1 VTHEQEG
8 GIVRQKKGDDMT
20 DILKGPLRAPAQML
34 QEQSYGGH
42 KSLHDDAEAERLGI
56 KAGPIE
62 GPTHFQQFVPML
74 HDIWGK
80 DWFERG
86 CLSTHFLNMVF
97 EGEKVRGF
105 VERPAPGATRA
116 KCWAEKEDG
125 TPVLEASA
133 TLGPDHGETLLEA
146 RMAKLRPASDLVI
159 LADMTVGL
167 STSKDEPVRMGADQ
181 HMGSLYPFSLNQ
193 KLAVITEASDWYSD
207 AKASPWGRPVIPLEM
222 VSVLANYT
230 GGMANWP
237 VKHPSIGLFADLE
250 MRMIDGPLFVDEDY
264 ILRREVVALSA
275 SRRAEN
281 YWIRTRIFDS
291 AGTRQVAETLLNHGV
306 LKASYPLYPADKLPV

>member
-1 VTHEQEG
+1 MSE
-8 GIVRQKKGDDMT
+8 
-20 DILKGPLRAPAQML
+20 ILTGPLRAPAQML

-74 HDIWGK
+74 YDIWGK

-97 EGEKVRGF
+97 EGEKVRAF

-146 RMAKLRPASDLVI
+146 RMAKLRPADDLVI
-159 LADMTVGL
+159 LADMKVGL
-167 STSKDEPVRMGADQ
+167 KTDKDEHVRMGLA
-181 HMGSLYPFSLNQ
+181 Q
-193 KLAVITEASDWYSD
+193 KLAVITEPSDWYSD
-207 AKASPWGRPVIPLEM
+207 AKASPWGRPVMPLEM

-291 AGTRQVAETLLNHGV
+291 TGTRQVAETLLNHGV
-306 LKASYPLYPADKLPV
+306 LKASYPHYPADKLPA

>member
-1 VTHEQEG
+1 
-8 GIVRQKKGDDMT
+8 MT

-74 HDIWGK
+74 YDIWGK

-97 EGEKVRGF
+97 EGEKVRAF

-116 KCWAEKEDG
+116 KCWAEKED
-125 TPVLEASA
+125 
-133 TLGPDHGETLLEA
+133 
-146 RMAKLRPASDLVI
+146 
-159 LADMTVGL
+159 
-167 STSKDEPVRMGADQ
+167 RMGADQ
-181 HMGSLYPFSLNQ
+181 NMGNLYPFSLNQ
-193 KLAVITEASDWYSD
+193 KLAVITEPSDWYSD
-207 AKASPWGRPVIPLEM
+207 AKASPWGRPIIPLEM

-291 AGTRQVAETLLNHGV
+291 TGARQVAETLLNHGV
-306 LKASYPLYPADKLPV
+306 LKASYPHYPADKLPA